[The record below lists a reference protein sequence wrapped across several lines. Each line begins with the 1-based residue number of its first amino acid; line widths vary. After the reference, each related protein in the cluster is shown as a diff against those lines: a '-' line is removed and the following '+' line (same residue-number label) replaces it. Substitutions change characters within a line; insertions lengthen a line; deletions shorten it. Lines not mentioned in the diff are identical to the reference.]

1 MEWKKDLIKK
11 EVIASKEK
19 ESQDQGTSTNPLWNS
34 MKDETNYTRTENAAL
49 TLKSTQSKVLDL
61 FSMGGALRTRK
72 QDEVEQM
79 ISQALAEDFNL
90 GLKCLFYLRD
100 IRGGQGERR
109 TFRTG
114 LDILSKYY
122 PKEAQKIVSLIPEY
136 GRWDDIL
143 SLEGVDIKNFLLK
156 QISNDHDSENPSLL
170 AKWLPSEN
178 ASSKK
183 TKALARALRKYLGLS
198 SKNYRMILSSLR
210 SDLNLVE
217 TQMSENLWN
226 TINYSHV
233 PSKANLKY
241 KSAFMKHDEPRYTK
255 FLESVEKGEVKINA
269 STLFP
274 YEIIRDV
281 RKGKSDKA
289 LDVLWN
295 NLPDYVRKDDKGI
308 VVADVSGSMG
318 WSNEGLPMNVSISL
332 AMYFA
337 ERNVGPFA
345 NKFITFSGRPE
356 LQDVMGN
363 TLSQKVKNLENAHWQ
378 QNTNLQAVFD
388 LILNTAKQNNV
399 SQEDLPKTIY
409 IVSDMEFDSATS
421 SWGEREQTN
430 FEAIKQ
436 KYTDAGYEMPVL
448 VFWNVDS
455 RQKNVPVKQDEN
467 GVILVSGCSPSI
479 FKMVMEKTTPYKFML
494 KVLNSDRYKLIEEK
508 INGK

>member
-1 MEWKKDLIKK
+1 MTWTKDLINDEVKNISNKK
-11 EVIASKEK
+11 SQYQ
-19 ESQDQGTSTNPLWNS
+19 ESSNNSLWNS
-34 MKDETNYTRTENAAL
+34 MKDKTNYTRTENAAL

-72 QDEVEQM
+72 EDEVKQM

-100 IRGGQGERR
+100 VRGGQGERK

-114 LDILSKYY
+114 LNILSQYY
-122 PKEAQKIVSLIPEY
+122 PEETKKIVELIPEY

-143 SLEGVDIKNFLLK
+143 YLENVDIKNFLLSK
-156 QISNDHDSENPSLL
+156 LRDDHESGTPSLL

-178 ASSKK
+178 TSSKK
-183 TKALARALRKYLGLS
+183 TKILAKALRKYLGLN
-198 SKNYRMILSSLR
+198 SKKYRMILSSLR
-210 SDLNLVE
+210 SDLNLIE
-217 TQMSENLWN
+217 TKMSDNLWN
-226 TINYSHV
+226 TINYAHI

-241 KSAFMKHDEPRYTK
+241 KDAFMTHDKIRYEK
-255 FLESVEKGEVKINA
+255 YLESVEKGEAKINT

-281 RKGKSDKA
+281 RKGKGGKSI
-289 LDVLWN
+289 DVLWN

-345 NKFITFSGRPE
+345 NKFITFSTRPE
-356 LQDVMGN
+356 LQDVMGA
-363 TLSQKVKNLENAHWQ
+363 TLSQKVTNLESAHWEGS
-378 QNTNLQAVFD
+378 TNIQAVFD
-388 LILNTAKQNNV
+388 LILNTARQNNV
-399 SQEDLPKTIY
+399 SQEDLPNTIY
-409 IVSDMEFDSATS
+409 IVSDMEFDNAS
-421 SWGEREQTN
+421 SDWGERDKTN
-430 FEAIKQ
+430 FEAIKE
-436 KYTDAGYEMPVL
+436 KYEAAGYEMPVL

-455 RQKNVPVKQDEN
+455 RQKNVPVKQNEN

-494 KVLNSDRYKLIEEK
+494 KVLNSERYNLIEEK
-508 INGK
+508 LK